1 MRNSRWLHS
10 LCGLVLASL
19 ICTSA
24 HAQALGTLVPVGSA
38 GGYTVPDGVLGTADF
53 RYMGP
58 GGPGMN
64 DPVYRR
70 PYRPSNGTLGK
81 LGRGVVKGGLA
92 DAAMWGLLAALGLGL
107 NSILGDIYPQH
118 VPAYQPNPSGVYCI
132 ASTNTPGK
140 VFCANTAPEVCPIVT
155 DFGPPGWEWNS
166 VTGSCKY
173 KTVSAYRQ
181 PYFLPDPPPNVP
193 PNVYPTPVAAPVS
206 DEDLGKA
213 IAGAPNTWN
222 GVMNDAQ
229 GRPYQTNE
237 LAAAQ
242 NALGA
247 ELASA
252 YGLQTNPAVNPSGN
266 PALQT
271 NPNPLPGT
279 ATNPN
284 GTTSNPNQSPTQLQF
299 PVFCT
304 WASKICELA
313 DWFRESQEDD
323 PDLDIPE
330 VPLPTTAPAFT
341 SVLGNGSCPASPTV
355 NVMGTQLEFSY
366 TPLCTFASYM
376 YYVSLAIAAL
386 ISAYIVT
393 GKKRA

>member
-10 LCGLVLASL
+10 LFGLVLASL

-38 GGYTVPDGVLGTADF
+38 GGYTVPDGVLGSADF

-81 LGRGVVKGGLA
+81 LGRGVLKGGLA
-92 DAAMWGLLAALGLGL
+92 DLALMGLIAGLGWGMNEIL
-107 NSILGDIYPQH
+107 NDLYPQNL
-118 VPAYQPNPSGVYCI
+118 PPYTPNPSGVYCI
-132 ASTNTPGK
+132 ASTNTPGR
-140 VFCANTAPEVCPIVT
+140 VFCANAAAAVCPLIT
-155 DFGPPGWEWNS
+155 DFGGGWVWVLNVCQWGGYANRPPVFYPN
-166 VTGSCKY
+166 
-173 KTVSAYRQ
+173 
-181 PYFLPDPPPNVP
+181 PPPNAP
-193 PNVYPTPVAAPVS
+193 PAIYPTPVAAPVS

-213 IAGAPNTWN
+213 IAGAPETWN

-252 YGLQTNPAVNPSGN
+252 YGLQTNPAVNPTGN

-284 GTTSNPNQSPTQLQF
+284 GTTSNPSQSPTQLQF
-299 PVFCT
+299 PLFCT
-304 WASKICELA
+304 WASKVCEA
-313 DWFRESQEDD
+313 IDWFRESPEDD

-355 NVMGTQLEFSY
+355 NVLGTQLEFSY